1 MIVLDGSMGNELL
14 KRAKKPATGLWSAQF
29 LIDAPELVKEVHQ
42 DYISAG
48 ANIITTN
55 TYSTIPSYLS
65 KENKTHLMGELIE
78 RAGKIAR
85 KVVNNSKQEV
95 LVAGSLPPLDESYRP
110 DLVQDIS
117 KSIPIYKEI
126 ISKLNPY
133 IDFYLCE
140 TISSLQETSNV
151 LNALLDRPEP
161 KKPIWLS
168 WTLLEDKNSLLRS
181 GESIRKVFEF
191 AESFKPEVYLF
202 NCTNPEA
209 ITEGIKVL
217 RKLTNKPIG
226 GYPNVF
232 DVPHD
237 WTLDNE
243 IDITPNN
250 LSINKFKKYA
260 YEWESLGA
268 SIIGGCCGIGPEYI
282 KAI

>member
-29 LIDAPELVKEVHQ
+29 LIDAPELVKQVHQ

-168 WTLLEDKNSLLRS
+168 WTLLENKNSLLRS

-191 AESFKPEVYLF
+191 AESFKPEAYLF

>member
-181 GESIRKVFEF
+181 GESIRKVFELGLFF
-191 AESFKPEVYLF
+191 AL
-202 NCTNPEA
+202 
-209 ITEGIKVL
+209 
-217 RKLTNKPIG
+217 
-226 GYPNVF
+226 
-232 DVPHD
+232 
-237 WTLDNE
+237 
-243 IDITPNN
+243 
-250 LSINKFKKYA
+250 IN
-260 YEWESLGA
+260 
-268 SIIGGCCGIGPEYI
+268 
-282 KAI
+282 

>member
-191 AESFKPEVYLF
+191 AESFKPEAYLF